1 MVASTNN
8 SNSPPETVYSM
19 IGSSSVGP
27 ITWDDATWIL
37 TSSFIIFTMQSGWLC
52 TYCTVVN
59 KGIINPL
66 FIVNNLY
73 QVVFKWSSLNFAKH
87 D

>member
-1 MVASTNN
+1 MVTSANN
-8 SNSPPETVYSM
+8 SNSLPQTVYSM
-19 IGSSSVGP
+19 IGSNSVGP

-59 KGIINPL
+59 GGVIKPL
-66 FIVNNLY
+66 FIVKNLY
-73 QVVFKWSSLNFAKH
+73 QGIFK
-87 D
+87 